1 MAGRDEMSFKRA
13 FADARRELGAGGTFT
28 WRGNRYTTDYAEE
41 ASSSRSPSP
50 RPVEEVRRS
59 ASAAIDRAEGRP
71 RTTPQPNPRRR
82 PGPNEGTATRV
93 DTANIQ
99 VSRLPQI
106 VQREI
111 AAAPTAAETRRA
123 TNIAVEGTQRRIP
136 GRAIAIAIRNFLRGS
151 GPTDPAQ
158 VLRAARDGENMEAP
172 AGDTPTR
179 NTGSRGRRGM
189 AKGGMAKKRGYAKGG
204 MVKANCGASMK
215 PNGRS
220 RK

>member
-1 MAGRDEMSFKRA
+1 MANRDEMGFGRA
-13 FADARRELGAGGTFT
+13 FADARRELGAGKTFT

-41 ASSSRSPSP
+41 GRRTPRST
-50 RPVEEVRRS
+50 EEVRRS

-93 DTANIQ
+93 DTANIE

-111 AAAPTAAETRRA
+111 QSADTPAQRQRAERIAERGTRDR
-123 TNIAVEGTQRRIP
+123 VP
-136 GRAIAIAIRNFLRGS
+136 GRAIALAIRNFFRGE
-151 GPTDPAQ
+151 GPTDPARILQ
-158 VLRAARDGENMEAP
+158 QDRSGSDVVGPTRERAA
-172 AGDTPTR
+172 R
-179 NTGSRGRRGM
+179 NTGSRGRSQRRGM
-189 AKGGMAKKRGYAKGG
+189 AKGG

-215 PNGRS
+215 PN
-220 RK
+220 RKSKK

>member
-1 MAGRDEMSFKRA
+1 MSFRQA
-13 FADARRELGAGGTFT
+13 FADARRELGAGRTFN
-28 WRGNRYTTDYAEE
+28 WRGSSYTTNYAEE
-41 ASSSRSPSP
+41 EGSSRRSSP

-99 VSRLPQI
+99 VSRLPAI

-111 AAAPTAAETRRA
+111 ESAPTAAAARRA
-123 TNIAVEGTQRRIP
+123 AEIAERGTQERVP
-136 GRAIAIAIRNFLRGS
+136 GRAILIAIRNFFRGS

-158 VLRAARDGENMEAP
+158 VLRQSRDGQNVEAP
-172 AGDTPTR
+172 AGDTPAR

-215 PNGRS
+215 PNGKS

>member
-1 MAGRDEMSFKRA
+1 MAGRDDMTFRQA
-13 FADARRELGAGGTFT
+13 FADARRSLGAGKTFT

-41 ASSSRSPSP
+41 SSRGSSP
-50 RPVEEVRRS
+50 RSVDEVRRS

-111 AAAPTAAETRRA
+111 SNAETPAQRNRA
-123 TNIAVEGTQRRIP
+123 EKIAEQGSRERIP
-136 GRAIAIAIRNFLRGS
+136 GRAIALAIRNFFRGE
-151 GPTDPAQ
+151 GPTDPAR
-158 VLRAARDGENMEAP
+158 VLQQDR
-172 AGDTPTR
+172 AGDDVVGPRTERPAR
-179 NTGSRGRRGM
+179 NTGSRSRRGM
-189 AKGGMAKKRGYAKGG
+189 AKGG

-215 PNGRS
+215 PNRKS